1 MREGIPNEVLMF
13 RSFLLGRVKKL
24 RLKYQSLA
32 KNLNANVILLEC
44 EVLGT
49 PPFEVFWVK
58 DDKPVRS
65 SKKHRIS
72 TEKSLISLHVFRFD
86 ASDVGEYQCRV
97 TNDVG
102 SCLCSSE
109 VTLKG

>member
-1 MREGIPNEVLMF
+1 MEVLKD
-13 RSFLLGRVKKL
+13 SDV
-24 RLKYQSLA
+24 
-32 KNLNANVILLEC
+32 VLEC

-58 DDKPVRS
+58 NDKPVRS
-65 SKKHRIS
+65 SKKHRINI
-72 TEKSLISLHVFRFD
+72 EKSLISLHVFRFD
-86 ASDVGEYQCRV
+86 ASDVGEYQCSV